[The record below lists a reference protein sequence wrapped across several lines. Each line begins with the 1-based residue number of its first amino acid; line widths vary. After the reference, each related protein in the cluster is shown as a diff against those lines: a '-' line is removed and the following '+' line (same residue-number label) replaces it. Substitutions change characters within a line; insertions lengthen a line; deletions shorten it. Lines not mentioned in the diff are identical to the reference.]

1 MSRKRTNDDG
11 LDIPDYLR
19 IPQKQRQKTWEGMRL
34 HSATP
39 SLISEKSE
47 AQVKQEEMRRAKE
60 RIRLDE
66 LNARKRRER
75 EAKEGKTTGKRI
87 SALKSMTNSA
97 RPNPHHRWDPTRARW
112 MLDPVFKARLAL
124 HGEAVTMTMPD
135 PPKLK
140 RDKPKKQYDRK
151 PYKPVSKFNDD
162 IAQFLAGA
170 TPEEIKA
177 AAKRNKIWSPKYD
190 DLPNPGL
197 VRMTVGNKLRN
208 LRKKGMKVIL
218 SNFRKG

>member
-1 MSRKRTNDDG
+1 MARRKHVNEDG
-11 LDIPDYLR
+11 LDIPAFLR
-19 IPQKQRQKTWEGMRL
+19 IPSEQRKKAWEGVRL

-97 RPNPHHRWDPTRARW
+97 KPSPYHRWDPTRARW
-112 MLDPVFKARLAL
+112 MLDPVFKMRRAL
-124 HGEAVTMTMPD
+124 HGEAVAMAMSD

-140 RDKPKKQYDRK
+140 RKKPKKQYDRK
-151 PYKPVSKFNDD
+151 PRKRMSKFNDD
-162 IAQFLAGA
+162 IAQFLVGA

-177 AAKRNKIWSPKYD
+177 AAKRNKVWSPKYD

-208 LRKKGMKVIL
+208 LRKKGTKVVL
-218 SNFRKG
+218 